1 MEHSEPSMR
10 RRDLWMTMLLD
21 GAAEQRCRHRAAEYF
36 GDMLRRI
43 RVMDK
48 FLLADIADD
57 GVDAGKLDD
66 DERQSLVLVDL
77 VVNGLDRKTR
87 QPMRLAVEV
96 SDCITGQDVL
106 RAVDRARLL
115 EKLTG
120 DPTMP
125 AVAGYSIA
133 PAYRQLAEDKGVEVN
148 IVTPP
153 DAGEPELD
161 DEPEMTAVDVG

>member
-1 MEHSEPSMR
+1 
-10 RRDLWMTMLLD
+10 MLLD

-36 GDMLRRI
+36 GDVLRHI

-48 FLLADIADD
+48 FLLADD

-87 QPMRLAVEV
+87 QPMRLSVEV

-125 AVAGYSIA
+125 VVAGYSIA

-148 IVTPP
+148 TVTPP
-153 DAGEPELD
+153 DAGEPEPD
-161 DEPEMTAVDVG
+161 DESNMTAVDVG

>member
-10 RRDLWMTMLLD
+10 RRDQWMTMLLD
-21 GAAEQRCRHRAAEYF
+21 DAAEQRCRHRAAEYF

-48 FLLADIADD
+48 FLLADTADD

-66 DERQSLVLVDL
+66 EERRSLVLVDL
-77 VVNGLDRKTR
+77 VVSGLDRKTR

-96 SDCITGQDVL
+96 SDCITGHDVL
-106 RAVDRARLL
+106 RAADRARLL

-120 DPTMP
+120 EPSLP
-125 AVAGYSIA
+125 VVAGYSIA
-133 PAYRQLAEDKGVEVN
+133 SAYRQLAEDKGVEVT
-148 IVTPP
+148 IVAPP
-153 DAGEPELD
+153 DAGEPEPD
-161 DEPEMTAVDVG
+161 DEPDTTSDDA